1 MALRFPQFC
10 ALANRHG
17 TTMQAG
23 AFIADANA
31 LQAELSNLAPVVGQM
46 LANLLDLVDL
56 QNGNIATLLDT
67 NKKLLDTIDA
77 LRG

>member
-1 MALRFPQFC
+1 MACRPYKD
-10 ALANRHG
+10 

-31 LQAELSNLAPVVGQM
+31 LQAELQSLPPVVGQT
-46 LANLLDLVDL
+46 LANLMQLVDL
-56 QNGNIATLLDT
+56 QGSNIATLLAT
-67 NKKLLDTIDA
+67 NKKLLDTIEE

>member
-1 MALRFPQFC
+1 
-10 ALANRHG
+10 
-17 TTMQAG
+17 MQAG

-31 LQAELSNLAPVVGQM
+31 LQAELSNLPPVVGQM
-46 LANLLDLVDL
+46 LANLMQLVDI
-56 QNGNIATLLDT
+56 QNSNITTLLDT

>member
-1 MALRFPQFC
+1 
-10 ALANRHG
+10 
-17 TTMQAG
+17 MQAG

-31 LQAELSNLAPVVGQM
+31 LQAELSNLPPVVGQM

-67 NKKLLDTIDA
+67 NKNLLDTIDA